1 MALYSVT
8 SGQAVQLLARGSH
21 PGKEKGLQQLVE
33 NNLETIFGV
42 RFIQSEFSTGNKH
55 RGRID
60 TLGLDQDGAPAIIEY
75 KLRSNENVI
84 NQGLFY
90 LDWLMDHR
98 GDFEL
103 AARNKLGDD
112 IEINWT
118 DPRLILLA
126 GSFSRYDQYAVNRIG
141 ERIELWT
148 YKLYENDLLAIDLL
162 SSDDA
167 VSTSDDAAS
176 STKAALKS
184 KRKAAKPRPHH
195 DLTHHLD
202 KMSDTTRP
210 LFESLREQLVDLGD
224 DVTERFMNQYVG
236 YRRLKNFCE
245 IVGLK
250 SKLTVYIDG
259 PIDDPNGVCD
269 DVSDIGHWGTG
280 NRRATVA
287 SDDDIATVFP
297 LIEQAYSLQE

>member
-8 SGQAVQLLARGSH
+8 SGQSVQLLARGSH

>member
-269 DVSDIGHWGTG
+269 DVSDIGHSGTG